1 MQFNQRHIDLARE
14 LQSLR
19 LPWTPAVGH
28 YVYDVYGK
36 IQQASPIQDRVFL
49 IHDRDEFLKRAGG
62 SEPFK
67 QLMVWLPT
75 WNDAREI
82 LRSLGVAD
90 ADVELELVR
99 KAAIADGTELL
110 SLYELIAQRLSDEQL
125 RVIYRGQARQVQQQD
140 SP

>member
-1 MQFNQRHIDLARE
+1 MQFSQRHIDLARE
-14 LQSLR
+14 FQSLR

-36 IQQASPIQDRVFL
+36 LAQISPVQDRVFL
-49 IHDRDEFLKRAGG
+49 IHDCEDFIQRVGG
-62 SEPFK
+62 IGPLK

-82 LRSLGVAD
+82 LRWLGLED

-99 KAAIADGTELL
+99 RAAIAEGTELL
-110 SLYELIAQRLSDEQL
+110 ALYELIAQRLSDEQL
-125 RVIYRGQARQVQQQD
+125 RVIYRAQASQIQQ
-140 SP
+140 

>member
-1 MQFNQRHIDLARE
+1 MQFSQRHIDLARE
-14 LQSLR
+14 LHSLR

-36 IQQASPIQDRVFL
+36 IQRASPVQDRVFL
-49 IHDRDEFLKRAGG
+49 IHDCAEFLEPVGG

-75 WNDAREI
+75 WHDAREI
-82 LRSLGVAD
+82 LRWLGVAD

-99 KAAIADGTELL
+99 RAAVADGTELL
-110 SLYELIAQRLSDEQL
+110 ALYELIAQRLSDEQL
-125 RVIYRGQARQVQQQD
+125 RVIYRGQAPQVQQ
-140 SP
+140 